1 MTRNYL
7 TIEECSRMC
16 GISRRAFYMHVYR
29 GHLQVIKML
38 SHKLFVD
45 RRVLLEFMDRY
56 GYTIIEEY
64 DNGER

>member
-1 MTRNYL
+1 
-7 TIEECSRMC
+7 MC
-16 GISRRAFYMHVYR
+16 GISRHAFYMHVYR

-45 RRVLLEFMDRY
+45 RRVLLEFMDKY